1 MTSFVV
7 VGQIINLYFILRKVF
22 QLLRR
27 YNSLDTIKLY
37 ADISVQNKNVP
48 KNGLAPWVGLR
59 FYHGQ
64 IYAFFENAHTAD
76 LKNHINIL

>member
-48 KNGLAPWVGLR
+48 KNGFANP
-59 FYHGQ
+59 Q
-64 IYAFFENAHTAD
+64 CQNALTAD
-76 LKNHINIL
+76 

>member
-48 KNGLAPWVGLR
+48 KNGFAR
-59 FYHGQ
+59 YMHS
-64 IYAFFENAHTAD
+64 
-76 LKNHINIL
+76 LKMPTQLI

>member
-48 KNGLAPWVGLR
+48 KNGFA
-59 FYHGQ
+59 Q